1 MSQQLPRTRRLT
13 RKKEFDRVFTSGK
26 RIAHQ
31 GISARIAAAPNP
43 RLGIALSRKYGSN
56 VQRNLFKRRVRAA
69 FRQLY
74 QQMPA
79 ADMVI
84 TCKGRSSDIGYREIS
99 DFFQYLINHD
109 TVHNQKSDS

>member
-1 MSQQLPRTRRLT
+1 LNQQLPRTRRLT
-13 RKKEFDRVFTSGK
+13 QKKEFDRVFTSGK

-31 GISARIAAAPNP
+31 GINAWVATGPNP
-43 RLGIALSRKYGSN
+43 RLGIALSRKYGNN

-74 QQMPA
+74 QHLPS

-84 TCKGRSSDIGYREIS
+84 TCKARSSDIGYRDITG
-99 DFFQYLINHD
+99 FFQNLINHD
-109 TVHNQKSDS
+109 TTNNQKSDS